1 MAIDDV
7 LDLLVYQVSKLHLGI
22 KIETMA
28 LRKVSSKLS
37 RCVPFKDND
46 ALDLI
51 LSKVD
56 VYKEK
61 RPWFLSIA
69 LAIPCYLIVSIEK
82 NLFILI
88 HLLIFQILLALLLLC
103 PVSFLLGSLRY
114 LTS

>member
-28 LRKVSSKLS
+28 MRKVSSKLS

-56 VYKEK
+56 VYEEK
-61 RPWFLSIA
+61 RPWFFSIA
-69 LAIPCYLIVSIEK
+69 LAIPGDLIISIEK
-82 NLFILI
+82 DLFILV